1 MNGIYVLLGSNLG
14 DRLAQL
20 REASRQ
26 LQQEGIKVLNES
38 SIYETAPWG
47 KENQDWFLNVVL
59 QLETSLSSND
69 LLGRCLS
76 IEEKMGRKRTEKW
89 SQRIID
95 IDILYYKDEVSDS
108 EDLILPHPGI
118 PDRRFTLIPLD
129 ELAPEEIHP
138 VLRQTQKELLA
149 NCTDQLACKLTEF
162 YL

>member
-138 VLRQTQKELLA
+138 VLRLTQKELLA

>member
-59 QLETSLSSND
+59 QVETSLSSND

>member
-95 IDILYYKDEVSDS
+95 IDILYYKDEVVNS
-108 EDLILPHPGI
+108 EGLILPHPGI